1 MALRK
6 GEERA
11 TRPCPI
17 LFRQQFQSTWYHDS
31 IFCPTVWSSSQ
42 QEHRISVSS
51 NHHHRRRRFTS
62 TLFCYII
69 DNRVVVRVPVE
80 YLRWIH
86 LKPNP
91 NPMMLIITN
100 KSRRQMIFHPP
111 DFFFFFYFTS
121 WHVQCDDRPVSE
133 FIYCPRRGANRDRTG
148 VLFNWTVNKSLTRFS
163 WHFLDKQSHC
173 CGSTCIVLMVQ

>member
-1 MALRK
+1 MALKK

-111 DFFFFFYFTS
+111 DSSSSSTLLLGTFNAMIDRFLNLFIVREEELIVI
-121 WHVQCDDRPVSE
+121 VQGFCSIEPWT
-133 FIYCPRRGANRDRTG
+133 NR
-148 VLFNWTVNKSLTRFS
+148 
-163 WHFLDKQSHC
+163 
-173 CGSTCIVLMVQ
+173 